1 MARIKYQDKKLSAD
15 KLAVIR
21 QANVICADYQAQGY
35 DLTLRQLY
43 YQFVARDLIPNRQSE
58 YKRLGAIINDA
69 RLGGLL
75 DWDYIV
81 DRTRNVRSMATWG
94 DPSDII
100 SASARQFRIDKWEH
114 QPTRVEV
121 WIEKDALVGVIEGGC
136 NANQVSF
143 FSCRGYTSQSEVWGA
158 AQRLGEYLKAGQ
170 DVIILHL
177 GDHDPSGIDM
187 TRDIRDRLE
196 MFLDKDLSLLAVEEH
211 REWLEAAFER
221 TDTSTAKEM
230 KEKDPATYREF
241 TDKVNATYGSY
252 GSLTVDRIALNMAQ
266 IDQYDPPPNPAK
278 ITDSRATSYIATYG
292 TDSWELDALEP
303 TVLGALIQDSIDEAK
318 DPDRWDE
325 DEEAERRH
333 REHLSRVSA
342 RWTEVIEQFAS

>member
-100 SASARQFRIDKWEH
+100 SASARI
-114 QPTRVEV
+114 
-121 WIEKDALVGVIEGGC
+121 LVLVMF
-136 NANQVSF
+136 V
-143 FSCRGYTSQSEVWGA
+143 
-158 AQRLGEYLKAGQ
+158 K
-170 DVIILHL
+170 LHL

-187 TRDIRDRLE
+187 TRDIRDRLQ

-221 TDTSTAKEM
+221 TDTTTAKEM

-241 TDKVNATYGSY
+241 TDMVNATYGSY
-252 GSLTVDRIALNMAQ
+252 GSLTVDRIALNMDQ
-266 IDQYDPPPNPAK
+266 IEQYDPPPNPAK
-278 ITDSRATSYIATYG
+278 ITDSRATSYIAIYG